1 MLLPCALEESN
12 QGRLYAGIANQITIK
27 TEINGNKKQA
37 IIRIKDN
44 GVGMSEAV
52 LEKIFD
58 YLFTTKGVGK
68 GTGLGLAIAKSII
81 VEKHGGTIEVNSVL
95 REGTEFIIF
104 LPMKG

>member
-1 MLLPCALEESN
+1 VSKLIEMVLPCALEEST

-27 TEINGNKKQA
+27 TEIKGNKKQA

-52 LEKIFD
+52 LETIFD

-68 GTGLGLAIAKSII
+68 KTGWDWRSLSL
-81 VEKHGGTIEVNSVL
+81 L
-95 REGTEFIIF
+95 
-104 LPMKG
+104 